1 MVAGLEVLELGEEG
15 PAGGPADDDLLLGED
30 VLLGEEVELLPGIA
44 EAAGQGADEEGGF
57 AAGRD
62 GERRIGL
69 EDGHVALAEERRQAL
84 ARRGVRKVDEGEVA
98 LGLELLEV
106 LEEERDLVV
115 EARHG
120 LERER
125 EGAGL
130 AAGRGAEILEPDG
143 FLADP
148 AQERRREDGVG
159 LEAEDAVGE
168 EVGELVVELAD
179 VVVPLAVDGLGIV
192 DDEDGIAEVIGGR
205 DEAVGEQERQGGEA
219 RAEFAAPEGG
229 DLGVE
234 VAPGALGPLPGG
246 GRPEIEEFGRRGE
259 LAQAGDGQ
267 PLDPLERALV
277 GDVELA
283 QGDDPGA
290 VELDA
295 EGIRLPGREDVDD
308 AAAPGVLAGRGDE
321 VLAGVAVAAEG
332 FEEGVV
338 VGLPAH
344 FEGQEQAGEVLGT
357 GHGLEQA
364 AEAGDDQGRGRGEQP
379 AEEPHPGR
387 RGVEGRRDLEVGI
400 VGEGGEGGRA
410 GLRREAREEEA
421 AVPLEGG
428 QRGGFGAD
436 EDDRPAGRFGQAGEK
451 VGLGRFDDA
460 VDGERPLR
468 RGDGPD
474 EFAELRRAKEEVE
487 AHRAILTA
495 GPDAVKPPKM
505 GPGLRPRWDQVF
517 AGSLE
522 SAVKRRPGP
531 ILTVPSRAVLIGT
544 CPILLKWDTCPGM
557 FRNLRY
563 SRYEVSA

>member
-1 MVAGLEVLELGEEG
+1 MNSRPLPSTSTRRQAPEDADAVVAVDDVVPGLEVLELGEEG

-98 LGLELLEV
+98 LGLELFEV

-125 EGAGL
+125 EGTGL
-130 AAGRGAEILEPDG
+130 AAGRRAEILEPDG

-148 AQERRREDGVG
+148 AQERRRKDGVG
-159 LEAEDAVGE
+159 LDAEDAVGE

-205 DEAVGEQERQGGEA
+205 DEAVREQERQGGEA

-234 VAPGALGPLPGG
+234 VAPGALGALPGG

-344 FEGQEQAGEVLGT
+344 FERQEQAGEVLGAR
-357 GHGLEQA
+357 HGLQQA
-364 AEAGDDQGRGRGEQP
+364 AETGDDQGGRRGEQP
-379 AEEPHPGR
+379 AEEPHPR
-387 RGVEGRRDLEVGI
+387 
-400 VGEGGEGGRA
+400 
-410 GLRREAREEEA
+410 
-421 AVPLEGG
+421 
-428 QRGGFGAD
+428 
-436 EDDRPAGRFGQAGEK
+436 
-451 VGLGRFDDA
+451 
-460 VDGERPLR
+460 
-468 RGDGPD
+468 
-474 EFAELRRAKEEVE
+474 
-487 AHRAILTA
+487 
-495 GPDAVKPPKM
+495 
-505 GPGLRPRWDQVF
+505 
-517 AGSLE
+517 
-522 SAVKRRPGP
+522 
-531 ILTVPSRAVLIGT
+531 
-544 CPILLKWDTCPGM
+544 
-557 FRNLRY
+557 
-563 SRYEVSA
+563 